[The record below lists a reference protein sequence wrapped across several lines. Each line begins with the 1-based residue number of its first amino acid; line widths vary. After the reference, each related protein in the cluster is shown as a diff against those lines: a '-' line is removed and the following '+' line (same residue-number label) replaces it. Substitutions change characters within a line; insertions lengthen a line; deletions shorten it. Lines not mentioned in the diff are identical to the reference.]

1 MALEAAE
8 DDKGSCF
15 STKCAYCVT
24 CLCKKRQKYFLK
36 RRRTK
41 KLSALLYSETLLIC
55 FYYLLQSI
63 VSNGYVTTDAQLYSN
78 LKNGKNLSRHLT
90 EDILTSF
97 NNYEELEDINE
108 FKRNV
113 IFHKGKIINIRL

>member
-8 DDKGSCF
+8 EEKGSCF

-63 VSNGYVTTDAQLYSN
+63 IFNGYITTDAKLFSN
-78 LKNGKNLSRHLT
+78 LNSSKNLSRHLT
-90 EDILTSF
+90 ADILTPST
-97 NNYEELEDINE
+97 NYEGLEDING
-108 FKRNV
+108 FKANA
-113 IFHKGKIINIRL
+113 IFHKGKIINFYL

>member
-8 DDKGSCF
+8 EEKGSCL
-15 STKCAYCVT
+15 STKCVYCAT

-55 FYYLLQSI
+55 FYYLLQHI
-63 VSNGYVTTDAQLYSN
+63 VFNGYITTDAKLYSN
-78 LKNGKNLSRHLT
+78 LNSSKNLSRHLT

-113 IFHKGKIINIRL
+113 ISHKGKIINIRL